1 MPELI
6 TLGEFIFDR
15 QKEFK
20 DATGDLSAILRDISV
35 ASKIVN
41 RVVNRA
47 GLLDILGNS
56 ESENMS
62 GDAQQKLDV
71 FANKWFKR
79 IMMSSEEC
87 CGFASEEEE
96 DFVAFDT
103 ELGKNAKYIVIFDPL
118 DGSSNIDVNVSIGTI
133 FSIFHRKSEL
143 GSTCTEQDFLQAGDE
158 QVAAGYVLYGTSTM
172 MVYTTGNGVN
182 GFTLYPSIGEF
193 CLSHP
198 NIHIPDK
205 LPHYSINQ
213 GYYEIMS
220 DHVRSYIDKRK
231 AENKSLRFVGSMVAD
246 VHRTLLKG
254 GIFIYPTLK
263 THPNGKLRLLYECNP
278 MSLLL
283 EQAGGKAIDEQGKR
297 VLEVVP
303 EELHE
308 RCSIACGSPSAVDE
322 FKRG

>member
-35 ASKIVN
+35 AAKIVN

-47 GLLDILGNS
+47 GLLDILGNI
-56 ESENMS
+56 ESENKS

-96 DFVAFDT
+96 EYVAFET
-103 ELGKNAKYIVIFDPL
+103 ETGKKAKYLVVFDPL

-133 FSIFHRKSEL
+133 FSIFHRRSEI
-143 GSTCTEQDFLQAGDE
+143 GTTCSGEDFLQPGDE

-198 NIHIPDK
+198 DIRIPDK
-205 LPHYSINQ
+205 LPNYSINQ

-220 DHVRSYIDKRK
+220 DHVKSYVQKRK

-263 THPNGKLRLLYECNP
+263 THPKGKLRLLYECNP
-278 MSLLL
+278 MAMIM
-283 EQAGGKAIDEQGKR
+283 EQAGGAAIDEHGKR
-297 VLEVVP
+297 ILELQA

-308 RCSIACGSPSAVDE
+308 RSSIACGSPTAVAE

>member
-20 DATGDLSAILRDISV
+20 DATGDLSAVLRDISV
-35 ASKIVN
+35 AAKIVN

-47 GLLDILGNS
+47 GLLDIIGNS
-56 ESENMS
+56 ESENKS

-79 IMMSSEEC
+79 MMMSSEEC

-96 DFVAFDT
+96 DFVAFET
-103 ELGKNAKYIVIFDPL
+103 ETGKNAKYLVIFDPL

-133 FSIFHRKSEL
+133 FSVFHRKSGF
-143 GSTCTEQDFLQAGDE
+143 GSTCTESDFLQAGDE

-193 CLSHP
+193 CLSHA
-198 NIHIPDK
+198 NIRIPDK
-205 LPHYSINQ
+205 MPNYSINQ
-213 GYYEIMS
+213 GYYEIMTE
-220 DHVRSYIDKRK
+220 HVRSFIEKRK

-263 THPNGKLRLLYECNP
+263 THPKGKLRLLYECNP
-278 MSLLL
+278 MAMLM
-283 EQAGGKAIDEQGKR
+283 EQAGGKAIDEHGKR
-297 VLEVVP
+297 ILEIQP

-308 RCSIACGSPSAVDE
+308 RSSIAIGAASAVDE
-322 FKRG
+322 FKHG